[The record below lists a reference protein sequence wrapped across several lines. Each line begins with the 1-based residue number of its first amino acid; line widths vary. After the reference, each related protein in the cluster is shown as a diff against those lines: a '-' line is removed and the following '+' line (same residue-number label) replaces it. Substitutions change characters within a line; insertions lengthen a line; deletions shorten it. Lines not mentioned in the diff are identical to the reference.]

1 MSRVESQMEKIKGT
15 SSKLD
20 DAMKEYEN
28 IYKPRGTNEI
38 DALETMT
45 KNRAGNEFITAYV
58 DDIYKNAG
66 EKLASLKLFDLFEDE
81 TLPKDTRKLKQD
93 SIKNLLGVIKKNC
106 TSKFNESIDVNISL
120 NLKQKKGETNIR
132 TVLNLPAGSDKKVK
146 VAILCEEEKLEEA
159 KKSAADVIGSDD
171 LINNISAGKINF
183 EKLVSTPKM
192 MIKLGKLG
200 KILGPKGLMPNPKL
214 GTVTN
219 EIIKSVKDIK
229 SGQLE
234 IKNDKDGN
242 IALSIGNKSVSD
254 ENLIKNFN
262 AVLDVISK
270 EKPSGVKGNFVK
282 SAFVTST
289 MGISYKLKLN
299 KSI

>member
-1 MSRVESQMEKIKGT
+1 MAKNKKIRV
-15 SSKLD
+15 
-20 DAMKEYEN
+20 A
-28 IYKPRGTNEI
+28 
-38 DALETMT
+38 
-45 KNRAGNEFITAYV
+45 
-58 DDIYKNAG
+58 
-66 EKLASLKLFDLFEDE
+66 
-81 TLPKDTRKLKQD
+81 
-93 SIKNLLGVIKKNC
+93 VI
-106 TSKFNESIDVNISL
+106 
-120 NLKQKKGETNIR
+120 
-132 TVLNLPAGSDKKVK
+132 
-146 VAILCEEEKLEEA
+146 CEEEKLEEA
-159 KKSAADVIGSDD
+159 KKSGADVIGSDD
-171 LINNISAGKINF
+171 LINNISSGKINF

-219 EIIKSVKDIK
+219 DIIKSVKDIK

-242 IALSIGNKSVSD
+242 IALSIGNKNISD
-254 ENLIKNFN
+254 DNLIKNFN

-270 EKPSGVKGNFVK
+270 EKPSGVKGNFIK

>member
-1 MSRVESQMEKIKGT
+1 MI
-15 SSKLD
+15 SKR
-20 DAMKEYEN
+20 
-28 IYKPRGTNEI
+28 YK
-38 DALETMT
+38 ALPQE
-45 KNRAGNEFITAYV
+45 
-58 DDIYKNAG
+58 
-66 EKLASLKLFDLFEDE
+66 
-81 TLPKDTRKLKQD
+81 TRKLKHD
-93 SIKNLLGVIKKNC
+93 KFENLLKIVKKNC
-106 TSKFNESIDVNISL
+106 TAKFNESVDVHFQL
-120 NLKQKKGETNIR
+120 NLKQKKNGINIR
-132 TVLNLPAGSDKKVK
+132 TILNLPVAKNKKIR
-146 VAILCEEEKLEEA
+146 VAVICEEEKLEEA
-159 KKSAADVIGSDD
+159 KKSDADVIGSDD
-171 LINNISAGKINF
+171 LINDISTGKINF

-192 MIKLGKLG
+192 MTKLGKLG

-242 IALSIGNKSVSD
+242 ISLSIGNKNVSD

-270 EKPSGVKGNFVK
+270 EKPSGIKGNFVK
-282 SAFVTST
+282 SAFLTST
-289 MGISYKLKLN
+289 MGTSYKLKLN

>member
-1 MSRVESQMEKIKGT
+1 MISKRYKALPQESRMLKHDKI
-15 SSKLD
+15 
-20 DAMKEYEN
+20 E
-28 IYKPRGTNEI
+28 
-38 DALETMT
+38 
-45 KNRAGNEFITAYV
+45 
-58 DDIYKNAG
+58 
-66 EKLASLKLFDLFEDE
+66 
-81 TLPKDTRKLKQD
+81 
-93 SIKNLLGVIKKNC
+93 NLLKIIKKNC
-106 TSKFNESIDVNISL
+106 TAKFDESIDVHFRL
-120 NLKQKKGETNIR
+120 NLKQKKNQANIR
-132 TVLNLPAGSDKKVK
+132 TILNLSVAKNKKIK
-146 VAILCEEEKLEEA
+146 VAVVCEEEKLEEA
-159 KKSAADVIGSDD
+159 RKSGADIFGSED

-192 MIKLGKLG
+192 MTKLGKLG

-282 SAFVTST
+282 SAFITST

>member
-1 MSRVESQMEKIKGT
+1 MI
-15 SSKLD
+15 SKR
-20 DAMKEYEN
+20 
-28 IYKPRGTNEI
+28 YK
-38 DALETMT
+38 ALPQET
-45 KNRAGNEFITAYV
+45 
-58 DDIYKNAG
+58 
-66 EKLASLKLFDLFEDE
+66 EKLKY
-81 TLPKDTRKLKQD
+81 DT
-93 SIKNLLGVIKKNC
+93 IENLLKTVKKNC
-106 TSKFNESIDVNISL
+106 TTKFDESIDVNFQL
-120 NLKQKKGETNIR
+120 NLKQKKSEVNIR
-132 TVLNLPAGSDKKVK
+132 TVLNLPVGKNKKIK
-146 VAILCEEEKLEEA
+146 VAVICEEEKLEEA

-262 AVLDVISK
+262 AVLDVIFK

-282 SAFVTST
+282 SVFVTST

>member
-1 MSRVESQMEKIKGT
+1 MISKRYKALPQETRMLKHDKI
-15 SSKLD
+15 
-20 DAMKEYEN
+20 E
-28 IYKPRGTNEI
+28 
-38 DALETMT
+38 
-45 KNRAGNEFITAYV
+45 
-58 DDIYKNAG
+58 
-66 EKLASLKLFDLFEDE
+66 
-81 TLPKDTRKLKQD
+81 
-93 SIKNLLGVIKKNC
+93 NLLKIIKKNC
-106 TSKFNESIDVNISL
+106 TAKFDESIDVHFRL
-120 NLKQKKGETNIR
+120 NLKQKKNQANIR
-132 TVLNLPAGSDKKVK
+132 TILNLSVAKNKKIK
-146 VAILCEEEKLEEA
+146 VAVVCEEEKLEEA
-159 KKSAADVIGSDD
+159 RKSGADIFGSED

-192 MIKLGKLG
+192 MIKLAKLG

-219 EIIKSVKDIK
+219 EIVKSVKDIK

-262 AVLDVISK
+262 AALDVISK
-270 EKPSGVKGNFVK
+270 EKPSGEKGNFVK

-299 KSI
+299 KDI

>member
-1 MSRVESQMEKIKGT
+1 MS
-15 SSKLD
+15 
-20 DAMKEYEN
+20 
-28 IYKPRGTNEI
+28 
-38 DALETMT
+38 LETIFGAWVAT
-45 KNRAGNEFITAYV
+45 GLSLFIYSFL
-58 DDIYKNAG
+58 YKDNPFFKLG
-66 EKLASLKLFDLFEDE
+66 EHIFVGASVGYLLVITYHEVMLKKLY
-81 TLPKDTRKLKQD
+81 LPLIEQHEWRLVIPLILGLLLLARLLPRVAWTSR
-93 SIKNLLGVIKKNC
+93 ITFAFILGVSSGVAIPRQLSSFILQQIQGTLKPLV
-106 TSKFNESIDVNISL
+106 TIS
-120 NLKQKKGETNIR
+120 
-132 TVLNLPAGSDKKVK
+132 PAGT
-146 VAILCEEEKLEEA
+146 
-159 KKSAADVIGSDD
+159 
-171 LINNISAGKINF
+171 INF
-183 EKLVSTPKM
+183 EKLISTPKM
-192 MIKLGKLG
+192 MVKLGKLG